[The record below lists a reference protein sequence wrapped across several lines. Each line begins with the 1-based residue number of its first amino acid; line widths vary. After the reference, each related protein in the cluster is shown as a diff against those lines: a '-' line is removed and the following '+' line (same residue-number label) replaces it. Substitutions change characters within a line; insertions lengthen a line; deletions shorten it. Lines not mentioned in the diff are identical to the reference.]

1 MLQEAPHHRGDAD
14 VLGQTRDA
22 RAQRADAAHDQV
34 DLHAGAA
41 GFIQGLDDALF
52 QQRIQ
57 LGDDACLAAG
67 LGGFGLALDG
77 LQQRAVQPEGRLQQ
91 RLQAAGGTQ
100 AGQAAEDLVHVGAD
114 FLVGGEEPEVLIQ
127 ACRARVVVAGAQVGI
142 ASQPFGLASQHQG
155 QFGVGLVTHHAIDHV
170 HAHFFQLGGPVDVG
184 LFVEAG
190 HQLQH
195 DGDFLAGAGGFHQ
208 RFHQHRVGAGA
219 VDGLLDGHDL
229 RVACGAAQEVLHRIE
244 GFVGVVQQHVAGGN
258 HAEQVVLLQGGGLAG
273 GERREEQVG
282 ALDQLDDLGI
292 ASQVDRAVDP
302 VAVLFVQV
310 EFLAQALGHFG
321 ADVGGHFQPHAM
333 APGALT
339 QLVAEGAAQVGH
351 FFLVH
356 EQVAVAGEAER
367 ALRADGESGEQLAH
381 EALDDGR
388 QQHDAVRHAGHF
400 GRHLEGDGQH
410 ARRLHDGQAR
420 AAAEGVAAVQLHGE
434 VECLA
439 GDARERMGR
448 VQGDGGEQRLDLA
461 HEDLVGPVAQ
471 GVVPLGGK
479 EDLHALGFQRRQ
491 DVAAQHLVL
500 ALDQL
505 AGANGQRGDA
515 GACRGRQRGVASG
528 DFLQLGHADLEQL
541 VEIAGDDGDV
551 AQPLQ
556 QGGVGGFGQR
566 QHAAVEGDDA
576 LLAVQRRGQGGSGGV
591 VHAGSSGLPPV

>member
-1 MLQEAPHHRGDAD
+1 M
-14 VLGQTRDA
+14 
-22 RAQRADAAHDQV
+22 
-34 DLHAGAA
+34 
-41 GFIQGLDDALF
+41 
-52 QQRIQ
+52 
-57 LGDDACLAAG
+57 
-67 LGGFGLALDG
+67 
-77 LQQRAVQPEGRLQQ
+77 
-91 RLQAAGGTQ
+91 
-100 AGQAAEDLVHVGAD
+100 HVGAD
-114 FLVGGEEPEVLIQ
+114 FLVGGEEPEVLVQ
-127 ACRARVVVAGAQVGI
+127 ARRARVVIAGAQVGI
-142 ASQPFGLASQHQG
+142 ATQPFGLASQHQG
-155 QFGVGLVTHHAIDHV
+155 QLGVGLVTHHAIDHV

-208 RFHQHRVGAGA
+208 RFHQHRIGAGA

-292 ASQVDRAVDP
+292 APQVDRTVDP

-367 ALRADGESGEQLAH
+367 TLRADGEPGEQLAH

-471 GVVPLGGK
+471 GVVPLGRE
-479 EDLHALGFQRRQ
+479 EDLHALGFQGGQ

-500 ALDQL
+500 AFDQL
-505 AGANGQRGDA
+505 ARADGQRGNA

-528 DFLQLGHADLEQL
+528 DFLQLGHTDLEQL
-541 VEIAGDDGDV
+541 VKVAGDDGDV
-551 AQPLQ
+551 AQPFQ
-556 QGGVGGFGQR
+556 QRGVGGFGQR

-576 LLAVQRRGQGGSGGV
+576 LLAVQWRGQGGGGGV
-591 VHAGSSGLPPV
+591 VHAGSSGIVASLAQPPAGLADADPGLWSGGRLFRLLRRAGKHQDDVGLGCPV

>member
-1 MLQEAPHHRGDAD
+1 M
-14 VLGQTRDA
+14 
-22 RAQRADAAHDQV
+22 
-34 DLHAGAA
+34 
-41 GFIQGLDDALF
+41 
-52 QQRIQ
+52 
-57 LGDDACLAAG
+57 
-67 LGGFGLALDG
+67 
-77 LQQRAVQPEGRLQQ
+77 
-91 RLQAAGGTQ
+91 
-100 AGQAAEDLVHVGAD
+100 
-114 FLVGGEEPEVLIQ
+114 
-127 ACRARVVVAGAQVGI
+127 
-142 ASQPFGLASQHQG
+142 
-155 QFGVGLVTHHAIDHV
+155 
-170 HAHFFQLGGPVDVG
+170 
-184 LFVEAG
+184 
-190 HQLQH
+190 
-195 DGDFLAGAGGFHQ
+195 
-208 RFHQHRVGAGA
+208 
-219 VDGLLDGHDL
+219 
-229 RVACGAAQEVLHRIE
+229 
-244 GFVGVVQQHVAGGN
+244 VQQHVAGGN
-258 HAEQVVLLQGGGLAG
+258 DAEQVVLLQGSRLAG
-273 GERREEQVG
+273 RERREEQIG

-292 ASQVDRAVDP
+292 APQVDRTVDP

-367 ALRADGESGEQLAH
+367 ALRADGEPGEQLAH

-388 QQHDAVRHAGHF
+388 QQHDAVRHAGHL
-400 GRHLEGDGQH
+400 GGHLEGDGQH

-461 HEDLVGPVAQ
+461 HEDLIGPVAQ
-471 GVVPLGGK
+471 GIVPLGRE
-479 EDLHALGFQRRQ
+479 EDLHALGFQGRQ

-500 ALDQL
+500 AFDQL
-505 AGANGQRGDA
+505 ARADGQRGNA

-541 VEIAGDDGDV
+541 VEVAGDDGDV
-551 AQPLQ
+551 AQPFQ
-556 QGGVGGFGQR
+556 QRSVGGFGQR

-576 LLAVQRRGQGGSGGV
+576 LLAVQWRGQGGGGGV
-591 VHAGSSGLPPV
+591 VHAGSSGIAASLAQPPAGLADADPGLWSGGRLFRLLRRAGKHQDDVGLGCPV